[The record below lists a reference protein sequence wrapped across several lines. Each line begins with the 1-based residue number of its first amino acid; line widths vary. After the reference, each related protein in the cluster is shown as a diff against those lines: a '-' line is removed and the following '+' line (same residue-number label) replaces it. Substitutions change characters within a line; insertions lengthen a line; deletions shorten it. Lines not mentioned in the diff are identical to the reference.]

1 MFYYLFRYLDQ
12 LDIPGAGAF
21 NYLSTRSAAAVI
33 TSLIIAMLIGKRI
46 IRILQ
51 RRQIGETIRDLD
63 LEGQYQK
70 KGTPSMGGLIIIA
83 SILVPVLLFA
93 RLDNVYIILMIITT
107 VWVGFI
113 GFLDDYIKIFKKNKE
128 GLAGRFKIAGQV
140 VLGLIVAL
148 TLYISDDVVV
158 RVNVTPPAGVTVVT
172 AENSSFIA
180 GVADVNG
187 SVDAGMTEGNTAMG
201 TQESDTAGKSTEAS
215 GDEPSAIRE
224 EPSAG
229 LEQSSAIRDETIS
242 TGQDDSVSRPGLIS
256 VPEESSVMQ
265 QQSTV
270 ANVKSTKTTIP
281 FVKDNEFDYSWLVPF
296 AKGKTKTLLGWLVFI
311 AMVIFVVVAV
321 SNGVNL
327 TDGLDG
333 LATGTSAVSGV
344 TLGILAYVSGN
355 IIYADYLNIMYIPYI
370 GELVVFAAA
379 FAGATVGF
387 LWYNSY
393 PAQVF
398 MGDTGSLTLGGIIAV
413 FAIVIRKELL
423 IPILCGIFFVESLSV
438 MLQVSWFKR
447 TKRKFGEGR
456 RIFLMAPLHHHYQ
469 KKGYAEP
476 KIVTRFWIVAIILAV
491 LSVVTLKIR

>member
-1 MFYYLFRYLDQ
+1 MLYYLFRYLNE
-12 LDIPGAGAF
+12 LGFPGAGVF
-21 NYLSTRSAAAVI
+21 NYLSFRSAAAVI
-33 TSLIIAMLIGKRI
+33 TSLIIAVLIGKRLI
-46 IRILQ
+46 YYLQ
-51 RRQIGETIRDLD
+51 RKQIGETIRDLD
-63 LEGQYQK
+63 LEGQYRKQ
-70 KGTPSMGGLIIIA
+70 GTPSMGGVIIIA

-107 VWVGFI
+107 LWVGLI
-113 GFLDDYIKIFKKNKE
+113 GFTDDYIKIFKKNKE
-128 GLAGRFKIAGQV
+128 GLSGRYKIIGQV
-140 VLGLIVAL
+140 ILGLIVAL

-158 RVNVTPPAGVTVVT
+158 RVDVTAPAGTTVVT
-172 AENSSFIA
+172 ADLA
-180 GVADVNG
+180 G
-187 SVDAGMTEGNTAMG
+187 E
-201 TQESDTAGKSTEAS
+201 QP
-215 GDEPSAIRE
+215 GDI
-224 EPSAG
+224 
-229 LEQSSAIRDETIS
+229 
-242 TGQDDSVSRPGLIS
+242 V
-256 VPEESSVMQ
+256 
-265 QQSTV
+265 QQSTAV
-270 ANVKSTKTTIP
+270 NVKSTKTSIP

-296 AKGKTKTLLGWLVFI
+296 AKGKTKVLLGWLVFI
-311 AMVIFVVVAV
+311 AMVVFVVVSV

-333 LATGTSAVSGV
+333 LATGTSAVAGV

-355 IIYADYLNIMYIPYI
+355 IIYADYLNIMYIPNI
-370 GELVVFAAA
+370 GELVIFAAA

-423 IPILCGIFFVESLSV
+423 IPVLCGVFFVESLSV

-447 TKRKFGEGR
+447 TRRKHGEGR

>member
-1 MFYYLFRYLDQ
+1 MLYYLFRYLDS
-12 LDIPGAGAF
+12 LGVPGAGVF

-33 TSLIIAMLIGKRI
+33 TSLFIAMLIGKKLI
-46 IRILQ
+46 YFLQ
-51 RRQIGETIRDLD
+51 RKQIGETIRNLD
-63 LEGQYQK
+63 LEGQYRKQ
-70 KGTPSMGGLIIIA
+70 GTPSMGGIIIIA

-107 VWVGFI
+107 IWVGLI
-113 GFLDDYIKIFKKNKE
+113 GFTDDYIKIFKKNKE
-128 GLAGRFKIAGQV
+128 GLAGRFKIIGQIG
-140 VLGLIVAL
+140 LGLIVAL

-158 RVNVTPPAGVTVVT
+158 RVNVTPPAGVTVASADAVYDNPAGT
-172 AENSSFIA
+172 INQGTSEELQYGAE
-180 GVADVNG
+180 
-187 SVDAGMTEGNTAMG
+187 
-201 TQESDTAGKSTEAS
+201 
-215 GDEPSAIRE
+215 AI
-224 EPSAG
+224 
-229 LEQSSAIRDETIS
+229 
-242 TGQDDSVSRPGLIS
+242 
-256 VPEESSVMQ
+256 Q
-265 QQSTV
+265 QQSTAV
-270 ANVKSTKTTIP
+270 NIKSTKTTIP
-281 FVKDNEFDYSWLVPF
+281 FVKNNEFDYSWLVPF
-296 AKGKTKTLLGWLVFI
+296 AEGKTKQLLGWIVFM

-333 LATGTSAVSGV
+333 LATGTSAVAGV

-355 IIYADYLNIMYIPYI
+355 IIYANYLNIMYLPNI
-370 GELVVFAAA
+370 GELVIFAAA
-379 FAGATVGF
+379 FAGALVGF

-423 IPILCGIFFVESLSV
+423 IPILCGVFFVESLSV

-447 TKRKFGEGR
+447 TKRKYGEGR

>member
-1 MFYYLFRYLDQ
+1 MLYYLFRYLNE
-12 LDIPGAGAF
+12 LGFPGAGVF
-21 NYLSTRSAAAVI
+21 NYLSFRSAAAVI
-33 TSLIIAMLIGKRI
+33 TSLIIAVLIGKRLI
-46 IRILQ
+46 YYLQ
-51 RRQIGETIRDLD
+51 RKQIGETIRDLD
-63 LEGQYQK
+63 LEGQYRKQ
-70 KGTPSMGGLIIIA
+70 GTPSMGGVIIIA

-107 VWVGFI
+107 LWVGLI
-113 GFLDDYIKIFKKNKE
+113 GFTDDYIKIFKKNKE
-128 GLAGRFKIAGQV
+128 GLAGRFKIIGQV
-140 VLGLIVAL
+140 ILGLIVAL
-148 TLYISDDVVV
+148 TLYLSDDVVV
-158 RVNVTPPAGVTVVT
+158 RVDVTAPAGITVAT
-172 AENSSFIA
+172 ADLA
-180 GVADVNG
+180 G
-187 SVDAGMTEGNTAMG
+187 E
-201 TQESDTAGKSTEAS
+201 QP
-215 GDEPSAIRE
+215 GDI
-224 EPSAG
+224 
-229 LEQSSAIRDETIS
+229 
-242 TGQDDSVSRPGLIS
+242 V
-256 VPEESSVMQ
+256 
-265 QQSTV
+265 QQSTAV
-270 ANVKSTKTTIP
+270 NVKSTKTSIP

-296 AKGKTKTLLGWLVFI
+296 AKGKTKVLLGWLVFM
-311 AMVIFVVVAV
+311 AMVIFVVVSV

-333 LATGTSAVSGV
+333 LATGTSAVAGV

-355 IIYADYLNIMYIPYI
+355 IIYADYLNIMYIPNI
-370 GELVVFAAA
+370 GELVIFAAA

-423 IPILCGIFFVESLSV
+423 IPILCGVFFVESLSV

-447 TKRKFGEGR
+447 TKRKYGEGR

>member
-1 MFYYLFRYLDQ
+1 MLYYLFRYLNE
-12 LDIPGAGAF
+12 LGVPGAGVF
-21 NYLSTRSAAAVI
+21 NYLSFRSAAAVI
-33 TSLIIAMLIGKRI
+33 TSLIIAVLIGKRLI
-46 IRILQ
+46 SYLQ

-63 LEGQYQK
+63 LEGQYRK
-70 KGTPSMGGLIIIA
+70 HGTPSMGGIIIIA

-107 VWVGFI
+107 IWVGLI
-113 GFLDDYIKIFKKNKE
+113 GFTDDYIKIFKKNKE
-128 GLAGRFKIAGQV
+128 GLAGRFKIIGQV
-140 VLGLIVAL
+140 ILGLIVAL

-158 RVNVTPPAGVTVVT
+158 RVNLTAPAGVTVVS
-172 AENSSFIA
+172 ADMSGDMMA
-180 GVADVNG
+180 GMQADV
-187 SVDAGMTEGNTAMG
+187 SSDMSAAVSAEEAGDIA
-201 TQESDTAGKSTEAS
+201 
-215 GDEPSAIRE
+215 P
-224 EPSAG
+224 
-229 LEQSSAIRDETIS
+229 
-242 TGQDDSVSRPGLIS
+242 
-256 VPEESSVMQ
+256 
-265 QQSTV
+265 QSTAV
-270 ANVKSTKTTIP
+270 NIKSTKTTIP

-296 AKGKTKTLLGWLVFI
+296 AKGKTKVLLGWLVFM
-311 AMVIFVVVAV
+311 AMVVFVVVSV

-333 LATGTSAVSGV
+333 LATGTSAVAGV

-355 IIYADYLNIMYIPYI
+355 IIYADYLNIMYIPNI
-370 GELVVFAAA
+370 GELVIFAAA

-447 TKRKFGEGR
+447 TRRKYGEGR

-469 KKGYAEP
+469 KKGFPEP

>member
-1 MFYYLFRYLDQ
+1 MLYYLFRYLDT
-12 LDIPGAGAF
+12 LGVPGAGVF

-33 TSLIIAMLIGKRI
+33 TSLIIAMLIGKKI
-46 IRILQ
+46 IYYLQ
-51 RRQIGETIRDLD
+51 RKQIGETIRNLD
-63 LEGQYQK
+63 LEGQYRKQ
-70 KGTPSMGGLIIIA
+70 GTPSMGGVIIIA

-93 RLDNVYIILMIITT
+93 RLENVYIILMVITT
-107 VWVGFI
+107 IWVGLI

-128 GLAGRFKIAGQV
+128 GLAGRFKIVGQIG
-140 VLGLIVAL
+140 LGLIVAL

-158 RVNVTPPAGVTVVT
+158 RVNVTPPAGVTV
-172 AENSSFIA
+172 ASADAAYYEPE
-180 GVADVNG
+180 GVAE
-187 SVDAGMTEGNTAMG
+187 AGRINDQGEG
-201 TQESDTAGKSTEAS
+201 
-215 GDEPSAIRE
+215 
-224 EPSAG
+224 
-229 LEQSSAIRDETIS
+229 
-242 TGQDDSVSRPGLIS
+242 VS
-256 VPEESSVMQ
+256 
-265 QQSTV
+265 V

-281 FVKDNEFDYSWLVPF
+281 FVKNNEFDYSWLVPF
-296 AKGKTKTLLGWLVFI
+296 AKGETKQLLGWLVFM

-333 LATGTSAVSGV
+333 LATGTSAIAGV

-355 IIYADYLNIMYIPYI
+355 IIYANYLNIMYLPNI

-379 FAGATVGF
+379 FAGALVGF

-423 IPILCGIFFVESLSV
+423 IPILCGVFFVESLSV

-447 TKRKFGEGR
+447 TKRKYGEGR

-491 LSVVTLKIR
+491 ISVVTLKIR

>member
-1 MFYYLFRYLDQ
+1 MLYYLFRYLDS
-12 LDIPGAGAF
+12 LGVPGAGVF
-21 NYLSTRSAAAVI
+21 NYLSFRSAAAVI
-33 TSLIIAMLIGKRI
+33 TSLLIAMLIGKKI
-46 IRILQ
+46 IYFLQ
-51 RRQIGETIRDLD
+51 RKQIGETIRNLD
-63 LEGQYQK
+63 LEGQYRKQ
-70 KGTPSMGGLIIIA
+70 GTPSMGGVIIIT
-83 SILVPVLLFA
+83 SILVPVLLFS
-93 RLDNVYIILMIITT
+93 RLENVYIILMVVTT
-107 VWVGFI
+107 IWVGLI
-113 GFLDDYIKIFKKNKE
+113 GFADDYIKIFKKNKE
-128 GLAGRFKIAGQV
+128 GLAGRFKIIGQV
-140 VLGLIVAL
+140 GLGLIVAL

-158 RVNVTPPAGVTVVT
+158 RVNVTPPAGVTV
-172 AENSSFIA
+172 AS
-180 GVADVNG
+180 ADAAYED
-187 SVDAGMTEGNTAMG
+187 SA
-201 TQESDTAGKSTEAS
+201 DTATRGTVA
-215 GDEPSAIRE
+215 
-224 EPSAG
+224 
-229 LEQSSAIRDETIS
+229 L
-242 TGQDDSVSRPGLIS
+242 
-256 VPEESSVMQ
+256 Q
-265 QQSTV
+265 QQSTAV
-270 ANVKSTKTTIP
+270 NVKSTKTTIP

-296 AKGKTKTLLGWLVFI
+296 AKGETKQLLGWIVFM
-311 AMVIFVVVAV
+311 AMVIFVVVSV

-333 LATGTSAVSGV
+333 LATGTSAVAGV

-355 IIYADYLNIMYIPYI
+355 IIYANYLNIMYLPNI
-370 GELVVFAAA
+370 GELVIFAAA

-447 TKRKFGEGR
+447 TKRKYGEGR

-491 LSVVTLKIR
+491 ISVVTLKTR

>member
-1 MFYYLFRYLDQ
+1 MLYYLFRYLDS
-12 LDIPGAGAF
+12 LGFPGAGVF
-21 NYLSTRSAAAVI
+21 NYLSFRSAAAVI
-33 TSLIIAMLIGKRI
+33 TSLIIAVLIGKKLI
-46 IRILQ
+46 YFLQ
-51 RRQIGETIRDLD
+51 RKQIGETIRNLD
-63 LEGQYQK
+63 LEGQYRKQ
-70 KGTPSMGGLIIIA
+70 GTPSMGGIIIIA

-107 VWVGFI
+107 IWVGLI
-113 GFLDDYIKIFKKNKE
+113 GFADDYIKIFKKNKE
-128 GLAGRFKIAGQV
+128 GLAGRFKIIGQIG
-140 VLGLIVAL
+140 LGLIVAV
-148 TLYISDDVVV
+148 TLYVSDDVVV
-158 RVNVTPPAGVTVVT
+158 RVNVTPPAGVTVT
-172 AENSSFIA
+172 SADASLD
-180 GVADVNG
+180 GTVAV
-187 SVDAGMTEGNTAMG
+187 
-201 TQESDTAGKSTEAS
+201 
-215 GDEPSAIRE
+215 
-224 EPSAG
+224 
-229 LEQSSAIRDETIS
+229 
-242 TGQDDSVSRPGLIS
+242 
-256 VPEESSVMQ
+256 Q
-265 QQSTV
+265 QQSTAV
-270 ANVKSTKTTIP
+270 NIKSTKTTIP

-296 AKGKTKTLLGWLVFI
+296 AKGKTKQLLGWLVFM

-333 LATGTSAVSGV
+333 LATGTSAVAGV

-355 IIYADYLNIMYIPYI
+355 IIYANYLNIMYLPNI
-370 GELVVFAAA
+370 GELVIFAAA

-413 FAIVIRKELL
+413 FAIIIRKELL

-447 TKRKFGEGR
+447 TKRKYGEGR

-476 KIVTRFWIVAIILAV
+476 KIVTRFWIVAILLAV